1 MSGSGSDGGDGGEL
15 EQWKIAVI
23 FYTSQC
29 LSTLS
34 LVMCV
39 FVVVTLFLFPAL
51 RSGHNRLVV
60 NLCIANGLG
69 SLSQLNVF
77 ELLSKQGWAP
87 DLCRGEA
94 IGNQFFF
101 MASFFWTACLAWH
114 IHRTITS
121 ENTLARDRLTHFI
134 WFHII
139 SWGCPLASVV
149 VLLVL
154 DQFDSVYEPDKPG
167 GGGQL
172 AWCWVRPGV
181 LPGQVIFY
189 ATLLVVMI
197 FNTVMT
203 VLTITHVLRKYPKAN
218 RSTTFSWCG
227 KVSAY
232 VVVFVVVRF
241 SSLRE
246 YQLQQSVF
254 LFFSGARPP
263 ELTSRSLAAVNRG
276 SQIVEF
282 MAGRQAEPEQTGK
295 TTTGWFILVR
305 TVQLSIFMPFPAPW
319 VNTLT
324 RNSVRVL

>member
-1 MSGSGSDGGDGGEL
+1 MSDSGSEVGGGDL
-15 EQWKIAVI
+15 EQWKVNVI

-34 LVMCV
+34 LLMCV
-39 FVVVTLFLFPAL
+39 FVVTTLFLFPAL
-51 RSGHNRLVV
+51 RSGHNRLIV

-69 SLSQLNVF
+69 SFSQLNVF

-121 ENTLARDRLTHFI
+121 GGPTRERWRNFV
-134 WFHII
+134 WFHVI

-154 DQFDSVYEPDKPG
+154 DQFDNVYEPDRPG
-167 GGGQL
+167 GAGQL

-197 FNTVMT
+197 FNTFMT
-203 VLTITHVLRKYPKAN
+203 GLTISHVLRKYPRAN
-218 RSTTFSWCG
+218 RSSTFSWCG

-241 SSLRE
+241 SSLCESARRMLHHFVS
-246 YQLQQSVF
+246 LQ
-254 LFFSGARPP
+254 
-263 ELTSRSLAAVNRG
+263 RSASSLILAAVC
-276 SQIVEF
+276 SES
-282 MAGRQAEPEQTGK
+282 
-295 TTTGWFILVR
+295 W
-305 TVQLSIFMPFPAPW
+305 LSDC
-319 VNTLT
+319 
-324 RNSVRVL
+324 